1 MYTPQQKTQTRTP
14 LPTQRPN
21 PPAQQEPSDVQ
32 RIYDAMTTGERD
44 DLQKIEQSRKSDRG
58 LQLLVFA
65 SELVSRLDSSE
76 TQPATTTAPKRKVT
90 TPPYGPKA
98 YLEGTEYGG
107 GPSSINPRQK
117 KLVPGSTS
125 DPETVSAPATP
136 LPPPQPQVARLAKR
150 EHQRERKD
158 AKAGTGKD
166 KGGRHTTENELKL
179 AAKIEA
185 EGEKAEVPCQRCTHK
200 PGGCMMLEGHAR
212 CSRCVRSKG
221 KCLAPGEKR
230 EPKEV
235 KKEDEMTKSDRP
247 QQEPKQRL
255 WQKRGMSNLDRSSPA
270 PHPDAVPFRS
280 SRSPRYQRPSGRQTY
295 GQMMQRLTDW
305 NTIFPPPTPRPAA
318 VPDRRTGDSGSGRIL
333 DEQHFFQPEQGTA
346 RGSETPDQKNFS
358 KSDQLDPQLG
368 TRP

>member
-44 DLQKIEQSRKSDRG
+44 DLQKIEQSRKSDR
-58 LQLLVFA
+58 A
-65 SELVSRLDSSE
+65 SNHDSAQAKSHH
-76 TQPATTTAPKRKVT
+76 ATVWAKGVPRRHRVWRRAILHK
-90 TPPYGPKA
+90 
-98 YLEGTEYGG
+98 
-107 GPSSINPRQK
+107 SSTK

-185 EGEKAEVPCQRCTHK
+185 EGKK
-200 PGGCMMLEGHAR
+200 PRSL
-212 CSRCVRSKG
+212 VR
-221 KCLAPGEKR
+221 GEKR